1 MDDGYYQGQ
10 LFGSYRLLRLLGRG
24 SFSEIYLGE
33 HELFHTQAAVKILSG
48 KREENDKAKF
58 LAQASVL
65 VHLQHPHIARV
76 HDFGARDGVAFLVMD
91 LAPGGTLRQRHPR
104 GTRVPPEAVITYVKQ
119 VASALQYIHEHKL
132 IHRDVKPHNMLLG
145 INGEIMLSDFGIAVV
160 SQSLDPLDP
169 GFHDFEGTV
178 PYSAPEQLI
187 GKPRRSS
194 DQYSLGIVVYE
205 WLCGDW
211 PFSGSFNEIV
221 HQHLYVEPPSL
232 LEKNPTLAPGVEQ
245 VVLRALTKDPEDRY
259 TDIRAFADALIQ
271 ALDKPLALISGRNP
285 QRKRGRQFMSP
296 LPFLQ
301 EAL

>member
-1 MDDGYYQGQ
+1 MNGGYYQGQ
-10 LFGSYRLLRLLGRG
+10 QFGSYRLLRLLGRG

-33 HELFHTQAAVKILSG
+33 HELFHTQAAVQILSG
-48 KREENDKAKF
+48 KRGENDKAKF

-65 VHLQHPHIARV
+65 VHLQHPNIVRV
-76 HDFGARDGVAFLVMD
+76 HDFGTQNDVAFLVMD

-104 GTRVPPEAVITYVKQ
+104 GTLVPPETVVTYVKQ
-119 VASALQYIHEHKL
+119 VASALRYIHEHKL

-145 INGEIMLSDFGIAVV
+145 TNGEIMLSDFGIAVV

-178 PYSAPEQLI
+178 PYSAPEQLM

-211 PFSGSFNEIV
+211 PFSGTFDEIV
-221 HQHLYVEPPSL
+221 HQHLYTAPPSL
-232 LEKNPTLAPGVEQ
+232 REKNPSLPARVEQ
-245 VVLRALTKDPEDRY
+245 VVLRALTKNPEERY
-259 TDIRAFADALIQ
+259 TDISAFADALCQ
-271 ALDKPLALISGRNP
+271 AIDKPLALVPGRKA
-285 QRKRGRQFMSP
+285 QRKPGRQFMSP